1 MTYQEA
7 VQQVAI
13 ELGIP
18 QDVVKRAY
26 ESHWEFI
33 RKSIQS
39 LPLKEDLSEEEFKK
53 LKTNF
58 NIPSLGK
65 LSCTYER
72 YIGVRKHYDY
82 IRKLR
87 DGRLEG

>member
-13 ELGIP
+13 ELGLP
-18 QDVVKRAY
+18 YEVVKRAY

-87 DGRLEG
+87 DGRLES